1 MTVTPRARTA
11 IGAAACATASAL
23 VVAGLVPT
31 PVAHAA
37 GPALTAVFAQSSAW
51 SNGYGATYTIRNN
64 GDAASTG
71 WVVEFDLA
79 AGSTVSTS
87 WDSVR
92 TQTGQRYRFGNAGW
106 NGTVAPGGSQGFGFN
121 VSGLATPTNCTVNGL
136 PCAGGPPPT
145 TTPPPPST
153 TPPPPTTPPPT
164 TAPPPSTTAPPPTT
178 PPPGGGPT
186 VNVAT
191 AAELRVALA
200 AAQPG
205 QTIRLAAGTYR
216 GSFVAQRAGTSGAR
230 ITLTGPRDAVL
241 VNDGPSGSGPS
252 CPAPTAGWDSGYGV
266 WLFDAPYW
274 NLTGF
279 TVTESKKG
287 IMLDD
292 SHHVTIDGVYVHHVE
307 EEAVHFRRSSADGI
321 LRNSRIEHTG
331 LVQPG
336 YGEGVYLGSAQSNF
350 ACHGNSGGVDRSD
363 RVQVLNNR
371 IGPYVTAEHIDAKE
385 GTEGGVVRGNTFDG
399 RGITGQNSGDSW
411 VDAKGNGYLFE
422 GNGGSFGSPGTFAN
436 GYETHNLITG
446 YGCGN
451 IWRNNSSDLGGVGR
465 WAINVTS
472 TSKCPAHPNVVHT
485 SNTVTNALNGLTN
498 IPTTP

>member
-1 MTVTPRARTA
+1 MTITPIGRTA
-11 IGAAACATASAL
+11 LGAAAATLAAATLAATFVLAPSAY
-23 VVAGLVPT
+23 
-31 PVAHAA
+31 AA
-37 GPALTAVFAQSSAW
+37 APALTATFAQSSTW
-51 SNGYGATYTIRNN
+51 SSGYAASYTIRNG
-64 GDAASTG
+64 GDATANG

-79 AGSTVSTS
+79 AGSTISTS

-92 TQTGQRYRFGNAGW
+92 SQSGQRYRFANAGW
-106 NGTVAPGGSQGFGFN
+106 NGTVAPGATQSFGFN
-121 VSGLATPTNCTVNGL
+121 VSGLGTPTNCTLNGA
-136 PCAGGPPPT
+136 PCTGG
-145 TTPPPPST
+145 
-153 TPPPPTTPPPT
+153 PPPTTPPPT
-164 TAPPPSTTAPPPTT
+164 TAPPSTPPPTTAPPTT
-178 PPPGGGPT
+178 PPPTTSPPPSGGPI
-186 VNVAT
+186 VNVST
-191 AAELRVALA
+191 AAELRSALA

-216 GSFVAQRAGTSGAR
+216 GSFVAQRAGTASAR
-230 ITLTGPRDAVL
+230 ITLTGPRTAVL
-241 VNDGPSGSGPS
+241 INDGPSGSGPS
-252 CPAPTAGWDSGYGV
+252 CPAPTTGWDSGYGV

-279 TVTESKKG
+279 TVAESKKG
-287 IMLDD
+287 IMLDN
-292 SHHVTIDGVYVHHVE
+292 SHHVTIDGVYVHHTE
-307 EEAVHFRRSSADGI
+307 EEGVHFRRSSADGI
-321 LRNSRIEHTG
+321 LRNSQVEYTG

-350 ACHGNSGGVDRSD
+350 ACHGNSGGIDRSD
-363 RVQVLNNR
+363 RVQVLDNR
-371 IGPYVTAEHIDAKE
+371 IGPYVTAEHIDIKE

-422 GNGGSFGSPGTFAN
+422 RNTGSFSSPGTFAN
-436 GYETHNLITG
+436 GYETHNLLTG

-451 IWRNNSSDLGGVGR
+451 IWRTNSSNLGGVGR

-472 TSKCPAHPNVVHT
+472 TSKCPNNPNIVHT